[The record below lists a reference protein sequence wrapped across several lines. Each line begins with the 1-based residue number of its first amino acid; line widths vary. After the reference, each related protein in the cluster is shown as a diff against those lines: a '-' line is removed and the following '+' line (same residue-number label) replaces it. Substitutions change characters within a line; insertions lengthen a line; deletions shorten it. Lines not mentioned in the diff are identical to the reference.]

1 MIILVAWLF
10 VETYRADSRERLV
23 SNRAHAAFTLKKE
36 RCWYATISIDF
47 GLSYMG
53 RFIEIRF
60 DECGGPAIGT
70 EFVQEMSVTTIQF
83 FEGLSMGT
91 IMILHLLNF
100 QVEKPLL
107 TIQESS
113 SVLYTIEQLQFF
125 SDEKSISL
133 S

>member
-1 MIILVAWLF
+1 MLLLVSWLF
-10 VETYRADSRERLV
+10 AETYRLDRRARLAR
-23 SNRAHAAFTLKKE
+23 NGEKAAFTLKKE
-36 RCWYATISIDF
+36 RCWYATISIFF

-70 EFVQEMSVTTIQF
+70 EFVQEMSVTTVQF

-100 QVEKPLL
+100 RVEKPLL